1 MKLGR
6 YFFTA
11 SKKKGG
17 FFTLAKTQN
26 LKDDFLE
33 AKILSKGFLSYSKP
47 SNVEEPKNFQDLAK
61 FPVSYRFFEVEGLRL
76 YSVIHYTGQ
85 SNHTP
90 RYGNYFADTVC
101 VNINDAAEVNNTR
114 PYNIFTNSDIYW
126 RAGVTVEEEK
136 EIPDV
141 LEQLQLHLENNQ
153 LQLIV
158 EKIIDELTEQNLES
172 NIANLCHILAIVLEE
187 ALKRPRRKII
197 IYGTE
202 KEVRNWVL
210 IVTTLLP
217 AQFLNVISF
226 ASYFE
231 NPLYS
236 PFFINGL
243 IPGGTVMPALFEQN
257 EDRYRVILLNQP
269 SSYYSHCNEY
279 TLLLCLLIRQKGV
292 NHILELL
299 NEDYSLF
306 GVTQLDSSINQ
317 VAKFH
322 AILNRVTPNKTTFKE
337 IFEEFETLQY
347 SLLEEGIDIS
357 SKESVLLEKAAS
369 INPAA
374 LDTFFRSKLQV
385 STVRTALQTVPPLYK
400 DSYLCY
406 LKSDNQKDGLVDYPN
421 QFLSYALKQAI
432 EQLNPSDFST
442 LCFELFTALEDH
454 LSEIERSTLQEMGAV
469 AVKLLEPELMDET
482 EQRSILNKLEQLNL
496 QYQLNLEI
504 KPQFVVHQVADEI
517 ELAAENGQSCFDKI
531 RSFFQIYGHKIANRL
546 IYLKKLWAPLIKK
559 KISRIDWIELMM
571 LTKNDLKLN
580 GSDLVSILK
589 SQILNTD
596 FSTRQKK
603 RFFRNAIRFSSK
615 LEYKSFLDGLLMDE
629 DILQSIALADF
640 VEYLEDD
647 PESNDEEHIKRILSL
662 LGGKTGSNRQE
673 LE

>member
-6 YFFTA
+6 HFFTA
-11 SKKKGG
+11 SKRKGG
-17 FFTLAKTQN
+17 FFTLARTQD

-33 AKILSKGFLSYSKP
+33 TKILSKGFLSYSKP

-61 FPVSYRFFEVEGLRL
+61 FPVSYRFFEVEGVRL

-101 VNINDAAEVNNTR
+101 ININDVAEINNTQ
-114 PYNIFTNSDIYW
+114 PYNIFINSDINW
-126 RAGVTVEEEK
+126 RAGVTVGEEK

-141 LEQLQLHLENNQ
+141 LEQLHLENDQ
-153 LQLIV
+153 MQLIV
-158 EKIIDELTEQNLES
+158 EKIIDELTKQNLES
-172 NIANLCHILAIVLEE
+172 NIANLCHVLAIVLEE
-187 ALKRPRRKII
+187 SSKRPRRKII

-202 KEVRNWVL
+202 VEVRNWIL
-210 IVTTLLP
+210 FVTTLLP

-231 NPLYS
+231 NPVYS

-243 IPGGTVMPALFEQN
+243 ILEGAITPALFEQN

-279 TLLLCLLIRQKGV
+279 TLLLGLLIRQKEV
-292 NHILELL
+292 KHILELL
-299 NEDYSLF
+299 NEDYNLF
-306 GVTQLDSSINQ
+306 GVTQLDSSINR

-322 AILNRVTPNKTTFKE
+322 AILNRITPNNIVFKE

-347 SLLEEGIDIS
+347 SILEEGIDIS

-369 INPAA
+369 INPDA

-385 STVRTALQTVPPLYK
+385 STVQTALQTIPLVYK
-400 DSYLCY
+400 DFYLQY
-406 LKSDNQKDGLVDYPN
+406 LKPNNQKGELVVDYPN

-454 LSEIERSTLQEMGAV
+454 LSEIERSTLQEMGAA
-469 AVKLLEPELMDET
+469 AVKLLEPELIDET
-482 EQRSILNKLEQLNL
+482 EQRSILIKLEQLNL

-504 KPQFVVHQVADEI
+504 KPEFVVHQVADEI
-517 ELAAENGQSCFDKI
+517 ELAAANGQSCFDKI
-531 RSFFQIYGHKIANRL
+531 RSFFQIYGPKIANQL
-546 IYLKKLWAPLIKK
+546 TYLKKLWASLFKK
-559 KISRIDWIELMM
+559 KINRIDWIELMI
-571 LTKNDLKLN
+571 LTQVELRLNDF
-580 GSDLVSILK
+580 DLVFSLK
-589 SQILNTD
+589 NQMLKPGISL
-596 FSTRQKK
+596 RAKK
-603 RFFRNAIRFSSK
+603 YFFRNAILFSSK
-615 LEYKSFLDGLLMDE
+615 LGFESFLKALLMDE
-629 DILQSIALADF
+629 EVLQSFDIEDF
-640 VEYLEDD
+640 IENLEDYA
-647 PESNDEEHIKRILSL
+647 EFNDEDYIRRILSL
-662 LGGKTGSNRQE
+662 VREETDNKSQ
-673 LE
+673 